1 MYARTVRNP
10 SLPQPPIPTGS
21 GDGLTGSWTRAG
33 SRRALLEPRL
43 FDMVVV
49 GGGVI
54 GAAVARDAAS
64 RGLSVALVEKGDF
77 ASATSSRS
85 TKLLHGGIRYLPQM
99 RLQLIRQ
106 GLREQDV
113 LRRTADYLYSDLDF
127 VIPLFRGRRIVDLPG
142 WLTVGPLASVSLRA
156 GLSLYDRLGGRR
168 GADRHRRLAKADL
181 TRVFPKLRHESLVGG
196 FSYRDAQTDDARLTV
211 AFLKTAV
218 ALHGAVAVSRMAARS
233 IDREGREL
241 RVGLADSGPEG
252 DGRPLMVRARTV
264 VSATWAFAPPP
275 LDGRPPDVSRRLS
288 KGVHLVYRAEDLGV
302 RRKALVLPETDDG
315 RLLFVVPWRGLAL
328 LGTTDTPYHQDPDR
342 VRPDEDDIEYLE
354 RHVVRYL
361 DHSGSPLAAFAG
373 LRTLAGERTP
383 VSAASREHRIVERAP
398 GVFAVVGGK
407 LSSARLIGA
416 EAVDL
421 ACARLRIDQPS
432 RTAGEP
438 LVGAGVDTSFRGRLR
453 TGLAHIQLPEDYADD
468 LIGRYG
474 TEAGAVLRILEQRPD
489 WQCMMPPARISVAE
503 VAYTALHESVASIG
517 DFSLRRTRLAWS
529 SPDHGRSHARRIASA
544 LSSVLDWPSHREE
557 KEMAG
562 YADELSI
569 LGL

>member
-10 SLPQPPIPTGS
+10 SLPQSPVPTGS
-21 GDGLTGSWTRAG
+21 GNDLTGSWTRAG
-33 SRRALLEPRL
+33 SRRALLESRL

-142 WLTVGPLASVSLRA
+142 WLTAGPLASVSLRA

-168 GADRHRRLAKADL
+168 GSDRHRRLGKPDL
-181 TRVFPKLRHESLVGG
+181 AGAFPKLRSESLVGG

-218 ALHGAVAVSRMAARS
+218 AHHGAVAVSRMAARS
-233 IDREGREL
+233 IDRAGGEL
-241 RVGLADSGPEG
+241 RVGLTENGPEG
-252 DGRPLMVRARTV
+252 DGRPVVLRARTV

-275 LDGRPPDVSRRLS
+275 LDGRPPDGSRRLS

-302 RRKALVLPETDDG
+302 REKALVLPETDDG

-342 VRPDEDDIEYLE
+342 VRPDEDDVEYLE

-407 LSSARLIGA
+407 LSSARLIGS

-438 LVGAGVDTSFRGRLR
+438 LVGAGADAPLRDRLR
-453 TGLAHIQLPEDYADD
+453 TGLARIQLPEEYADD

-474 TEAGAVLRILEQRPD
+474 TEAGAVLRILEQRPA
-489 WQCMMPPARISVAE
+489 WRGLMSPARISLAE

-517 DFSLRRTRLAWS
+517 DFALRRTRLAWGS
-529 SPDHGRSHARRIASA
+529 RDHGRSHARRIAST
-544 LSSVLDWPSHREE
+544 LSSVLDWSSHRTT
-557 KEMAG
+557 KELAD
-562 YADELSI
+562 YADELSA